1 MSMRWLFVLLAGY
14 SLWLASFF
22 RLCCLFSPS
31 RLYCRAV
38 LQGLF
43 LWSCFRFWY
52 SCMGACFYFFIFY
65 LHLHLASVSG
75 DHVRYHM
82 HTVPVT
88 HVNGVPGRVSCLL
101 HFKLPFL
108 FLSNE
113 TFTSPSIVFWSSFC
127 SLISYSTFYFLLIG
141 GFRARC
147 IHSLAVSFACWR
159 LRLQG
164 SSSHSYTYSCS

>member
-1 MSMRWLFVLLAGY
+1 MTSQFLPSMLFVLSIPPILSSGPTGP
-14 SLWLASFF
+14 FF
-22 RLCCLFSPS
+22 MVLLSILVQLHGCL
-31 RLYCRAV
+31 L
-38 LQGLF
+38 LF
-43 LWSCFRFWY
+43 
-52 SCMGACFYFFIFY
+52 FYFY